1 MVKIKYLEIVS
12 TAESLQSRCTT
23 GCASGYLSFSVSTQ
37 EVLWSKITTHQLK
50 GIANL
55 KMFG

>member
-1 MVKIKYLEIVS
+1 MVKIKNLEIVS
-12 TAESLQSRCTT
+12 IAESLQNRCAT
-23 GCASGYLSFSVSTQ
+23 GCASGYSSFSVSTQ

-55 KMFG
+55 KMLG